1 MGVVIALMGSP
12 WKSTFHT
19 YYRRKFGSICASSFR
34 SSYLF
39 PKSNGIVI
47 NGFVIPCVY
56 APLIKKYP
64 SFVSLVILFF
74 PENYEFE
81 AFSRIS
87 IYRIDT

>member
-1 MGVVIALMGSP
+1 M
-12 WKSTFHT
+12 
-19 YYRRKFGSICASSFR
+19 
-34 SSYLF
+34 
-39 PKSNGIVI
+39 VI
-47 NGFVIPCVY
+47 NGFVTPSVY

-74 PENYEFE
+74 PESYEFE